1 MGLSANTGR
10 GSRKGACPPG
20 ASRHRVTSPP
30 GHITPSSPTPGAPLP
45 DRPLPK
51 SCSAHWTDIWE
62 APQAPPA
69 AAGSAFV
76 SAESPT
82 HQWTWPP
89 GNVSPPLTPR
99 LGHPA
104 LPVPGR
110 SPASRAPSST
120 AAADMWGQPEA
131 LCARGQRRQEQPPP
145 HSVPGCHSMSC
156 GLFSAPSFKSPGDPE
171 LPFTTSP
178 SIINFSRPKLV
189 AHSLRLPHSPTRLL
203 RPSPRFP

>member
-1 MGLSANTGR
+1 MGLSANRGR

-30 GHITPSSPTPGAPLP
+30 ALRPPGAPLP

-51 SCSAHWTDIWE
+51 SCSAHRMDVWE

-82 HQWTWPP
+82 HQWTRPL
-89 GNVSPPLTPR
+89 GNVSPPPTPR
-99 LGHPA
+99 LGRPA

-131 LCARGQRRQEQPPP
+131 LCARGAETPGAAPSPQR
-145 HSVPGCHSMSC
+145 PGCHSMSC

-171 LPFTTSP
+171 LSFTTSP

-189 AHSLRLPHSPTRLL
+189 AHSLRLPHGPARLL
-203 RPSPRFP
+203 RPSPGFP